1 MKALRIQGLA
11 ILTVFISA
19 VCASAQNNSAKTI
32 TNADLEKYRHERVK
46 ADDEYR
52 RTYAEKGLP
61 SPEELEKREE
71 ERQQRLSVL
80 SDQLAGERRL
90 REYAEQ
96 MAAANAA
103 NNSDQQVIYV
113 AQDENGGYYSYYPI
127 VGGGGFFGQGTR
139 FRNVSNVEMIRDQAN
154 INRSMHGLPNFRSNN
169 NRRGGFRGTF
179 RFGGA
184 RPVFSPR
191 R

>member
-32 TNADLEKYRHERVK
+32 TNADLEKYRQERVK

-61 SPEELEKREE
+61 SPEELERREE
-71 ERQQRLSVL
+71 ERQQRLSAL

-103 NNSDQQVIYV
+103 ANDQQVIYV
-113 AQDENGGYYSYYPI
+113 AQDDNGGYYPYYPI
-127 VGGGGFFGQGTR
+127 VGGFGTGARTR
-139 FRNVSNVEMIRDQAN
+139 FRNMSNVDIIRDQAN
-154 INRSMHGLPNFRSNN
+154 ITRGIHGLPAFRNN
-169 NRRGGFRGTF
+169 NSRRGGFRGTF
-179 RFGGA
+179 RSGGA

>member
-1 MKALRIQGLA
+1 MKVLRIQGLA

-32 TNADLEKYRHERVK
+32 TNADMEKYRQERVK

-71 ERQQRLSVL
+71 ERQQRLFIL
-80 SDQLAGERRL
+80 SDQLAGERRI

-96 MAAANAA
+96 MAAAA
-103 NNSDQQVIYV
+103 NNDQQIIYV
-113 AQDENGGYYSYYPI
+113 AQDDNGGYYPYYPI
-127 VGGGGFFGQGTR
+127 VGGGGFGKTR
-139 FRNVSNVEMIRDQAN
+139 FRNLSNVEMIRDQAN
-154 INRSMHGLPNFRSNN
+154 INRSMHGLPNFRNN
-169 NRRGGFRGTF
+169 NSRRGGFRGTF
-179 RFGGA
+179 RSGGA

>member
-1 MKALRIQGLA
+1 MKVLRIQGLA

-32 TNADLEKYRHERVK
+32 TNADLEKYRQERVK

-71 ERQQRLSVL
+71 ERQQRLFTL
-80 SDQLAGERRL
+80 SDQLAGERRI

-96 MAAANAA
+96 MSAAANAA
-103 NNSDQQVIYV
+103 NSDQQVIYV
-113 AQDENGGYYSYYPI
+113 AQENGGYYPYI
-127 VGGGGFFGQGTR
+127 VGGGGFFGKTR

-154 INRSMHGLPNFRSNN
+154 INRSMHGLPNFRNN
-169 NRRGGFRGTF
+169 NSRRGGFRGGF
-179 RFGGA
+179 RAGGA
-184 RPVFSPR
+184 RPGFSPR

>member
-11 ILTVFISA
+11 ILTLFISA

-32 TNADLEKYRHERVK
+32 TNADMEKYRQVRVK

-71 ERQQRLSVL
+71 ERQQRLTEL
-80 SDQLAGERRL
+80 SRRLEGERRL

-96 MAAANAA
+96 MAAAAS
-103 NNSDQQVIYV
+103 NNDQQVIYV
-113 AQDENGGYYSYYPI
+113 ARDGDGGYYPYYPI
-127 VGGGGFFGQGTR
+127 VGGFGNGARTR
-139 FRNVSNVEMIRDQAN
+139 FRNVSNVEMIRDQAR
-154 INRSMHGLPNFRSNN
+154 ITRDIHGLPNFRNN
-169 NRRGGFRGTF
+169 NFRHSGFRGTF